1 MKSRIQDAV
10 TMFES
15 GFNCAQSVFVT
26 YADIFGMDRQ
36 TALKLAGPMGA
47 GVGRMR
53 EVCGTVSAMA
63 MLSGLKMGNTDP
75 ADEEAKTR
83 SYEMVRKMSDA
94 FRERRG
100 SIICRELL
108 GMSAGMQREESAK
121 PSARTAEYYASRPC
135 SHLVAE
141 AAGIVEEMLLE
152 MEE

>member
-10 TMFES
+10 NMFES

-108 GMSAGMQREESAK
+108 GMSSGMQREESTK

-141 AAGIVEEMLLE
+141 AAGIVEEMILE

>member
-10 TMFES
+10 NMFES

-83 SYEMVRKMSDA
+83 SYEMVRKMS
-94 FRERRG
+94 RG

>member
-10 TMFES
+10 NMFES
-15 GFNCAQSVFVT
+15 GFNCAQSVFAT
-26 YADIFGMDRQ
+26 YADVFGMDRQ
-36 TALKLAGPMGA
+36 TALKLAGPMGG

-63 MLSGLKMGNTDP
+63 LLSGLKMGNTAP

-83 SYEMVRKMSDA
+83 SYEMVRRMSDA
-94 FRERRG
+94 FREKRG

-108 GMSAGMQREESAK
+108 EMPAGMQRED
-121 PSARTAEYYASRPC
+121 SARPTERTAQYYASRPC

-141 AAGIVEEMLLE
+141 AAHIIEEMLLDT
-152 MEE
+152 EE